1 MKKQIKSQE
10 EIQLMVNT
18 FYANVRKDELLGP
31 IFEKQI
37 EDRWP
42 EHLEKMYKFWGSILL
57 GENTYSGHPFAP
69 HVKLPI
75 QKEHFQHWL
84 EIFTTTID
92 ELFEGEV
99 ADEAKNRANIMATLF
114 ESKKAYLDKMG

>member
-57 GENTYSGHPFAP
+57 GENSYSGHPFAP

-84 EIFTTTID
+84 DIFNTTLD
-92 ELFEGEV
+92 DLFEGEV
-99 ADEAKNRANIMATLF
+99 AVEAKNRAKIMATLF

>member
-1 MKKQIKSQE
+1 MKKQIQSQE

-31 IFEKQI
+31 IFEKHI

-57 GENTYSGHPFAP
+57 GQNSYSGHPFAP

-75 QKEHFQHWL
+75 QKEHFQTWIG
-84 EIFTTTID
+84 IFTATVD
-92 ELFEGEV
+92 DLFEGEV
-99 ADEAKNRANIMATLF
+99 AAEAKNRAKIMATLF
-114 ESKKAYLDKMG
+114 ESKKAYLDKM

>member
-1 MKKQIKSQE
+1 MKKQIQSQE

-18 FYANVRKDELLGP
+18 FYSNVRKDELLGP

-37 EDRWP
+37 GDRWS

-57 GENTYSGHPFAP
+57 DENTYSGHPFAP

-84 EIFTTTID
+84 RIFNDTIND
-92 ELFEGEV
+92 LFEGEV
-99 ADEAKNRANIMATLF
+99 AGEAKNRAKIMATLF